1 VKAHPAAT
9 AGAIAWHSLSMHA
22 LFSLLVTDPS
32 SGLSSEAAAARRR
45 MPHRAQAPPCVH
57 RRIHTSVMLLLLA
70 LAVATAAL
78 RLWEGSLVL
87 LALLLLNIGAAWAAA
102 REARTAA
109 AALHALGK
117 RPVAVLRDGRLANL
131 PASNL
136 VPGDIIAVA
145 TGDIVPADA
154 RVLSAKALW
163 CSAAPACPGA
173 MPLSKAPGRL
183 AADTPLALRSNM
195 IHLGTQVVHGSGQ
208 ALVVATGDLGNARRG
223 DCPIHPRPE
232 AAPAAPDTP

>member
-1 VKAHPAAT
+1 
-9 AGAIAWHSLSMHA
+9 MHA

-32 SGLSSEAAAARRR
+32 SGLSSETAAARRR
-45 MPHRAQAPPCVH
+45 MPHRAQTPRCVH
-57 RRIHTSVMLLLLA
+57 RRIHAAVMFLLLA

-78 RLWEGSLVL
+78 GLWQSSLVL
-87 LALLLLNIGAAWAAA
+87 LALLLLNIGPAWTAA
-102 REARTAA
+102 RDARMTA

-154 RVLSAKALW
+154 RLLSAQALW

-183 AADTPLALRSNM
+183 AADTPLSLRSNM
-195 IHLGTQVVHGSGQ
+195 IHLGTQVVHGSGR
-208 ALVVATGDLGNARRG
+208 ALVVATGDLEPAKARRG
-223 DCPIHPRPE
+223 DGPNHPRPE
-232 AAPAAPDTP
+232 AAPAAPRMR